1 VRLDERPEP
10 IRSATPPGPWPDVAT
25 GSDRPTRRRLLAA
38 AAGAA
43 AIVACG
49 APGSAGETPS
59 GGTAAQQP
67 AKLLWEIRGG
77 PTYQELVEEGLK
89 LFNQRFPKVAVET
102 FPKEG
107 AWQEKLLAGWAAGA
121 GADVFQAWDDNFWR
135 FAANGA
141 LVNVNELL
149 RDVKKAD
156 LDDFVKGQWT
166 GFQIPTTDI
175 RFGVPT
181 YINTGVLYY
190 NKNTFRRAGVK
201 EPDAGWAYDEFAEAA
216 RRLTRVDAGRQVY
229 GGYHPLGKGRLE
241 NTLWAYGGNWV
252 DPKDFKRTLAHTAE
266 SQAALNWMH
275 DRYWKDISFLPVKQ
289 RPTGFLFWV
298 SLGDGLY
305 GMAED
310 GMHALK
316 DVARVEGMEFDIA
329 PIPKGPKQRLSWIT
343 TDGWG
348 LWSGSKARPQAW
360 ELAKFLMSVEWFKLQ
375 SRIELLIPSRVSLL
389 DDWID
394 VLKGKFPS
402 LQGVNLKGV
411 KDQLTASPPAVS
423 TWYQFLCAADAN
435 KLVGDTLTEI
445 FTEGTEK
452 PGVFQ
457 TRKDQIDAAAAGCG
471 LVLK

>member
-1 VRLDERPEP
+1 VSFEVRPEP
-10 IRSATPPGPWPDVAT
+10 ARSAAAVLVT
-25 GSDRPTRRRLLAA
+25 RPARSTRRRLLGAGA
-38 AAGAA
+38 GAGLGAA
-43 AIVACG
+43 ALVACG
-49 APGSAGETPS
+49 APGTAGETPS
-59 GGTAAQQP
+59 GGTAAEQP
-67 AKLLWEIRGG
+67 AKLLWGIRAG
-77 PTYQELVEEGLK
+77 PTYEQLVKDGLV
-89 LFNQRFPKVAVET
+89 LFNQKFPQTTVEY
-102 FPKEG
+102 FPQEG
-107 AWQEKLLAGWAAGA
+107 AWQEKLLAGWASGA

-141 LVNVNELL
+141 IVNVNGLL

-156 LDDFVKGQWT
+156 LDDFVKGQWN

-190 NKNTFRRAGVK
+190 NKNTFRKAGVK
-201 EPDAGWAYDEFAEAA
+201 EPDSTWTYNEYADASK
-216 RRLTRVDAGRQVY
+216 RLTRVDAGRQVY
-229 GGYHPLGKGRLE
+229 GTFHPLGQGRLE
-241 NTLWAYGGNWV
+241 STLRSYGGNWV
-252 DPKDFKRTLAHTAE
+252 DPNDFKKTLVHGPEA
-266 SQAALNWMH
+266 QAALTWMH
-275 DRYWKDISFLPVKQ
+275 DRYWKDVSFLPPKQ
-289 RPTGFLFWV
+289 RPTGFTFFS
-298 SLGDGLY
+298 SLGDGLF
-305 GMAED
+305 GMAEE

-329 PIPKGPKQRLSWIT
+329 QIPKGPKQRMSWIT

-348 LWSGSKARPQAW
+348 MWSGSKARPQAW

-389 DDWID
+389 DDWIE
-394 VLKGKFPS
+394 VLRGRFPS

-411 KDQLTASPPAVS
+411 KEQLTASPPAV
-423 TWYQFLCAADAN
+423 TTRLQFLCAADAN
-435 KLVGDTLTEI
+435 KIVGDTLTEI

-471 LVLK
+471 MVLK